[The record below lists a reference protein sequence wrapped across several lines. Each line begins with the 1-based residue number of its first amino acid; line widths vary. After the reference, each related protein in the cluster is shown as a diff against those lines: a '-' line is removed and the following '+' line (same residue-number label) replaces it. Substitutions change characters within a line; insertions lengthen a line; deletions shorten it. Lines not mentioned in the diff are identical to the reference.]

1 MAVSV
6 KKAILWR
13 REVDNHPGMLAE
25 TLQPLSEAGAD
36 LQVVMAYRYPGGEN
50 KAAIELHPVSGKK
63 SVAAAQTA
71 GLAPSSISTLLV
83 EGDNRPGLGHAIAE
97 AIGDAEINMS
107 FVMAQVVGRRYSA
120 VFGFEN
126 EADASKAATLNKTA
140 LHPSYYERLVANKT
154 HDNLAEWT
162 AYLRGQTIG
171 TGSSNSLPSSK
182 QFISPGTFRR
192 RS

>member
-1 MAVSV
+1 MAVTV

-13 REVDNHPGMLAE
+13 REVDNQPGMLAN

-50 KAAIELHPVSGKK
+50 AIELYPVSGKK
-63 SVAAAQTA
+63 SAAAAQTA

-83 EGDNRPGLGHAIAE
+83 EGDNRPGLGHAIAK
-97 AIGDAEINMS
+97 AVGDAGINMS

-126 EADASKAATLNKTA
+126 EADASKAATLIKRATA
-140 LHPSYYERLVANKT
+140 
-154 HDNLAEWT
+154 
-162 AYLRGQTIG
+162 RG
-171 TGSSNSLPSSK
+171 K
-182 QFISPGTFRR
+182 K
-192 RS
+192 